1 MICNNQVHD
10 NLIPDI
16 NEFHLTSNQCKHCQI
31 SLVHSWMSLVH
42 WVSSLGS
49 ALTQSC
55 LESQKQLPE
64 VAQQFHTRYWSP
76 LSPGSDS
83 LVRDRGD
90 VALHFTWSTCLR
102 HSCWSSVSNRYDS
115 GPRHAATWAGTQSG
129 PGRNF
134 LTMTRSPTANLLV
147 TVVRF
152 LLASLLSADLDFYIR
167 S

>member
-1 MICNNQVHD
+1 M
-10 NLIPDI
+10 L
-16 NEFHLTSNQCKHCQI
+16 
-31 SLVHSWMSLVH
+31 LVRL
-42 WVSSLGS
+42 VSSLGS

-55 LESQKQLPE
+55 LESQKQLSE
-64 VAQQFHTRYWSP
+64 VTQQLHTRYWNP

-90 VALHFTWSTCLR
+90 VALDFTWSTYLC

-129 PGRNF
+129 PGWKF
-134 LTMTRSPTANLLV
+134 LTMTRSPTANFLA
-147 TVVRF
+147 TVVCF